1 MAEATVKAHVS
12 GSGQAGLANWV
23 QAGLLE
29 QQTGQVPGR
38 SVREQR
44 NTAGRQY
51 LLDHDRAA
59 CTGLSACGG
68 QGASSST
75 TLVPPPGRDS
85 HCHFSSRRSSP
96 SCNTWIVDRQ
106 YPLDVSP
113 LSLRWT

>member
-1 MAEATVKAHVS
+1 MAEATVKAHGG
-12 GSGQAGLANWV
+12 GSSQAGLTSWV

-29 QQTGQVPGR
+29 QQPSQVRSR
-38 SVREQR
+38 SVQEQR

-51 LLDHDRAA
+51 LLDHDRAV

-85 HCHFSSRRSSP
+85 HCHFSSRRSRP
-96 SCNTWIVDRQ
+96 SCNM
-106 YPLDVSP
+106 
-113 LSLRWT
+113 